1 VSQLFQNIKNAAQT
15 EQRFFMSFN
24 RRELR
29 KRAVLCQHGPT
40 EGQITFQLS
49 LVFNIVFLINIDFY
63 INFIKLIP

>member
-1 VSQLFQNIKNAAQT
+1 
-15 EQRFFMSFN
+15 MSFN